1 MLKPAIV
8 TAMLTAFGGFV
19 TVVAV
24 NNPNPPRNSPP
35 ESAPDPEP
43 PARPKVK
50 LPTPGGRPLARE
62 GTVPDVPQ
70 SGDLRQELATIVKK
84 RIATQ
89 EEELTKCIATLSEV
103 IEKFNRADYDSMDV
117 TIEAFKNLTQQMR
130 ALAAEVIKGYD
141 KFASAN
147 EQLRRELRNAPEAYR
162 QAAAYYRERA
172 NDYEDPVL
180 KQNCRTLAEN
190 CELFIPI
197 FKDRLASLDT
207 FHGEVG
213 RMQPFLRETAAWLKD
228 FEDYL
233 NLWPGG
239 STAAPRRQ
247 YREKLKLY
255 AKTFAEFQTLFE
267 RFNEK
272 LREAT
277 FSSRLQS
284 ERESKAFA
292 DRSQVTARLVRG
304 LCVELRDEFKVIERK
319 TSGEWDERKRRM
331 AESLAQWQTRHHLLC
346 RPLVLDTHRSG
357 GVPSPALPNG
367 CHYTVIAP
375 DGCIHGTVRVVQT
388 GRVYP
393 PEGIATFVE
402 AVEGSLREKDLLV
415 VADYGGRTGDDEPP
429 AGGGL

>member
-1 MLKPAIV
+1 VIRRGC
-8 TAMLTAFGGFV
+8 T
-19 TVVAV
+19 
-24 NNPNPPRNSPP
+24 
-35 ESAPDPEP
+35 
-43 PARPKVK
+43 
-50 LPTPGGRPLARE
+50 
-62 GTVPDVPQ
+62 
-70 SGDLRQELATIVKK
+70 
-84 RIATQ
+84 
-89 EEELTKCIATLSEV
+89 EELTKCIAALSDA

-130 ALAAEVIKGYD
+130 VLADEVITGYD

-180 KQNCRTLAEN
+180 RQNCLTLAEN

-197 FKDRLASLDT
+197 FNDRLASLDT
-207 FHGEVG
+207 FQGEVG

-255 AKTFAEFQTLFE
+255 AKTFAEFQKLFE

-277 FSSRLQS
+277 FSTRLQS
-284 ERESKAFA
+284 ERESKVFA
-292 DRSQVTARLVRG
+292 DRSRVTARLVSG
-304 LCVELRDEFKVIERK
+304 LCGELRDETKVIERQ
-319 TSGEWDERKRRM
+319 SQVEWDERKRRM
-331 AESLAQWQTRHHLLC
+331 AGSLSRWQARHHLHC
-346 RPLVLDTHRSG
+346 RPLVLQSHLSA
-357 GVPSPALPNG
+357 GVVNPALPAG
-367 CHYTVIAP
+367 CQYTVIAP
-375 DGCIHGTVRVVQT
+375 DGCYHGTARVVET
-388 GRVYP
+388 STAYSP
-393 PEGIATFVE
+393 DGIATVLA
-402 AVEGSLREKDLLV
+402 AVEGNFREKDLLV
-415 VADYGGRTGDDEPP
+415 VADYGGRTGDDGPP